1 MRILEKNYWKNFD
14 IWKDVKEDQ
23 WKNWKWQIAN
33 RFKTYEDIKN
43 ILELDENQK
52 EAFRTTE
59 NIFHFG
65 TTPYY
70 LSLIKDFSDKNNP
83 ILKQILPSIEEI
95 DPLSQIES
103 ELDPFLEDTMSP
115 ISGLTH
121 RYPDRV
127 LFRATNFCSVYCRH
141 CMRKRMFLEDERAR
155 TKEEYDKMFSYI
167 RNNKSIKEVVIS
179 GGDPLTLPNSK
190 IEYILKNLYEIEHID
205 IIRIGSREL
214 VVNPFRFYDKQLLKL
229 FDKYDKVWLVTHFNH
244 PDEITDETKKAVKKI
259 LSTGTPVL
267 NQTVLLKGIN
277 DDEKTIENLMRDLL
291 KVKIKPYYL
300 FYCDPVK
307 GVVHF
312 RTDIFKG
319 VEILEYLRGRL
330 SGLGIPTYAV
340 DLKGGLG
347 KIPLIP
353 NYIEEINDEEVVFRN
368 YENKKIKMK
377 NINSCKYFKSI
388 DRNIT
393 IQKIKW

>member
-1 MRILEKNYWKNFD
+1 MQFLEKDYWKKFD
-14 IWKDVKEDQ
+14 IWKDVEEKE

-33 RFKTYEDIKN
+33 RFKSYEDIKSF
-43 ILELDENQK
+43 IKLDKNQ
-52 EAFRTTE
+52 EQAFKITE

-65 TTPYY
+65 ATPYY
-70 LSLIKDFSDKNNP
+70 LSLIRDFSDKNNP
-83 ILKQILPSIEEI
+83 VLKQILPSTDEI
-95 DPLSQIES
+95 DPASQRES
-103 ELDPFLEDTMSP
+103 FLDPFLEDEMSRV
-115 ISGLTH
+115 SGLTH

-155 TKEEYDKMFSYI
+155 TKEEYDRMFQYI
-167 RNNKSIKEVVIS
+167 RQNREIKEVLIS

-214 VVNPFRFYDKQLLKL
+214 VVNPYRFLDDNLLQL

-244 PDEITDETKKAVKKI
+244 PDEITTETKKVVKNV

-277 DDEKTIENLMRDLL
+277 DDEKTIEQLMRDLL
-291 KVKIKPYYL
+291 KSKIKPYYL

-312 RTDIFKG
+312 RTDIFRG
-319 VEILEYLRGRL
+319 VEILEYLRGKL

-340 DLKGGLG
+340 DLKDGLG
-347 KIPLIP
+347 KIPLVP
-353 NYIEEINDEEVVFRN
+353 NYIEEIEENHVVFRN
-368 YENKKIKMK
+368 YQNKKVKMLK
-377 NINSCKYFKSI
+377 
-388 DRNIT
+388 DV
-393 IQKIKW
+393 

>member
-1 MRILEKNYWKNFD
+1 MQFLGKDYWKKFD
-14 IWKDVKEDQ
+14 IWKDVDEKD

-33 RFKTYEDIKN
+33 RFKSYEDIKN
-43 ILELDENQK
+43 FLRLDKSQQ
-52 EAFRTTE
+52 EAFKITE

-65 TTPYY
+65 ATPYY
-70 LSLIKDFSDKNNP
+70 LSLIKDFSDENNP
-83 ILKQILPSIEEI
+83 ILKQILPSIEEV

-103 ELDPFLEDTMSP
+103 SLDPFLEDEMSP
-115 ISGLTH
+115 VSGLTH

-141 CMRKRMFLEDERAR
+141 CMRKRMFLEDEKAR
-155 TKEEYDKMFSYI
+155 TKEEYDKMFEYI
-167 RNNKSIKEVVIS
+167 RNNKQIKEVLIS

-205 IIRIGSREL
+205 VIRIGSREL
-214 VVNPFRFYDKQLLKL
+214 VVNPYRFLDENLLQL
-229 FDKYDKVWLVTHFNH
+229 FDKYDKIWLVTHFNH
-244 PDEITDETKKAVKKI
+244 PDEITNETKKVVKNI

-277 DDEKTIENLMRDLL
+277 DNKKIIEQLMRDLL
-291 KVKIKPYYL
+291 KSKIKPYYL

-340 DLKGGLG
+340 DLKDGLG
-347 KIPLIP
+347 KIPLVP
-353 NYIEEINDEEVVFRN
+353 DYIEEIEENHVIFRN
-368 YENKKIKMK
+368 YK
-377 NINSCKYFKSI
+377 NEKVRMVKGE
-388 DRNIT
+388 
-393 IQKIKW
+393 